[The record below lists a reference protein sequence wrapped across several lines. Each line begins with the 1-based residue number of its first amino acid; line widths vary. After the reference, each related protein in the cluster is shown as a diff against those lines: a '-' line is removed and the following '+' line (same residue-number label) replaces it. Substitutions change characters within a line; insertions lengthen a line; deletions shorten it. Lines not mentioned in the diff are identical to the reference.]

1 METINDE
8 RIILPGLF
16 KELRGMLFISTF
28 SHVLIISM
36 LGLAI
41 YHYSWARQDKDSARY
56 AVYSVKLVDFLEPA
70 IMSQPQ
76 PLPALLGLIGVGKG
90 DGLPTPLKPNFRPAN
105 SRRASSLAII
115 SEELANPPA
124 INKKVAYPTRL
135 RRTKGGKPKKNISS
149 PILINPNPMKIIA
162 RLPTTD
168 LKPGREQ
175 PIRPTLI
182 PSTNL
187 IASPKIKPLG
197 KPILA
202 LNKSRPEIPAS
213 FRVESYPIQSNKK
226 EQTQQLASLFV
237 AEAQSPTQI
246 IRPAVPPAPNPSP
259 FAQQGEGT
267 NPSLIKG
274 GFTSLNS
281 KDPNLIPYISQIKK
295 RVLGFWRYPLEA
307 EPGLRGTVQLAF
319 TVERDGSVSRI
330 ELLKSSG
337 SPLLDNGAMR
347 ALSRASPF
355 GPLPQ
360 EIKVVNL
367 SIAGTFNYNVE

>member
-1 METINDE
+1 MEKMTDE
-8 RIILPGLF
+8 RMMMSGLF

-41 YHYSWARQDKDSARY
+41 YHYSWARQDKDSLKY
-56 AVYSVKLVDFLEPA
+56 PVYSVNLVDFLEPP
-70 IMSQPQ
+70 IMSRPQ
-76 PLPALLGLIGVGKG
+76 PLPALLGPIVEGKKY
-90 DGLPTPLKPNFRPAN
+90 GLPSFLKPNFRPAN
-105 SRRASSLAII
+105 LRRASSMAIVT
-115 SEELANPPA
+115 EEPINPPA

-135 RRTKGGKPKKNISS
+135 KRAKTGKPKKNILSH
-149 PILINPNPMKIIA
+149 ILYKTNLKKIISRQPMTNL
-162 RLPTTD
+162 RL
-168 LKPGREQ
+168 GREQ

-187 IASPKIKPLG
+187 ISRPKIKPLG
-197 KPILA
+197 KPILS
-202 LNKSRPEIPAS
+202 LNKSRLDIPDS
-213 FRVESYPIQSNKK
+213 FRVGSYPIRSVKK
-226 EQTQQLASLFV
+226 GKTQQLAGLFV

-246 IRPAVPPAPNPSP
+246 IHPAIPPAPNPSP
-259 FAQQGEGT
+259 FAQQREGV

-281 KDPNLIPYISQIKK
+281 KDPNLIPYIGQIKE

-307 EPGLRGTVQLAF
+307 KSGLSGTVQLAF

-337 SPLLDNGAMR
+337 SPPLDNGAMQ

-355 GPLPQ
+355 DPLPQ
-360 EIKVVNL
+360 EIKVANL
-367 SIAGTFNYNVE
+367 YIAGTFKYNVE